1 MDSSALVTFRYW
13 HTFAAMSR
21 VSGHELILR
30 RGEGCGM
37 KDADGLRHLV
47 ATAGHPDGMGALLR
61 SRRTEIA
68 ALIGEP
74 VIGAGVAIQSR
85 GRLPG
90 GGGAALPRPRR
101 PARRGGR
108 MTRCA
113 RRAAAR
119 PRTTFPGRR
128 SGPSAGGRDSEFGIP
143 S

>member
-1 MDSSALVTFRYW
+1 MDSSTLVTFRYW
-13 HTFAAMSR
+13 HPFAAMSR

-30 RGEGCGM
+30 RGEGCAIE
-37 KDADGLRHLV
+37 DADGLRHLV
-47 ATAGHPDGMGALLR
+47 ATVGHPDELGALLR

-74 VIGAGVAIQSR
+74 VSGVGGTIKSR

-90 GGGAALPRPRR
+90 GCRAALPRPRR

-108 MTRCA
+108 MTRRA

-119 PRTTFPGRR
+119 PAHHLPGPPVRDKRRRT
-128 SGPSAGGRDSEFGIP
+128 
-143 S
+143 